1 MGEKLKIEDIV
12 INRNLE
18 ANFKEEVISKMA
30 KRLQEKGY
38 VTSDYEQA
46 LLKREKEFPT
56 GLPSSQPIVAIPHA
70 NSDLVNKTTIEVA
83 TLKTPVIFYNMGSV
97 NEKLEVQIVIM
108 LAISE
113 PHGQIEM
120 LQKIVGIVQNQ
131 ELRERML
138 LSKSNQEL
146 KNLIVQALA

>member
-1 MGEKLKIEDIV
+1 
-12 INRNLE
+12 
-18 ANFKEEVISKMA
+18 
-30 KRLQEKGY
+30 
-38 VTSDYEQA
+38 
-46 LLKREKEFPT
+46 
-56 GLPSSQPIVAIPHA
+56 
-70 NSDLVNKTTIEVA
+70 
-83 TLKTPVIFYNMGSV
+83 MGSI

>member
-46 LLKREKEFPT
+46 LLKREK
-56 GLPSSQPIVAIPHA
+56 
-70 NSDLVNKTTIEVA
+70 
-83 TLKTPVIFYNMGSV
+83 
-97 NEKLEVQIVIM
+97 
-108 LAISE
+108 
-113 PHGQIEM
+113 
-120 LQKIVGIVQNQ
+120 
-131 ELRERML
+131 
-138 LSKSNQEL
+138 
-146 KNLIVQALA
+146 